1 MDESSARLGFFL
13 GILILIG
20 MWEIA
25 APRRGGPHSILFR
38 WANNFGLVV
47 FNTALMR
54 LIFPTALVGIAVF
67 FQETGWGLFNILPL
81 PFWLEILFALVLLD
95 LAIYWQHKMLHAV
108 PLLWRIH
115 RMHHTDIDFDVSTG
129 VRFHPIEI
137 ILSMCIKIFV
147 IALLGAAPLATVV
160 FEIVLS
166 GSAIFSHG
174 NILIPRRFE
183 IMLRRFLVTPDM
195 HRIHHSIE
203 EVETNSNFG
212 FCLSWWDRIF
222 ATYREEPKRTHTEM
236 CLGLGEYRSKEWQS
250 FVGLLRV
257 PFAKTDG
264 S

>member
-1 MDESSARLGFFL
+1 
-13 GILILIG
+13 

-67 FQETGWGLFNILPL
+67 FQETGWGLFNILSL

-129 VRFHPIEI
+129 VRFHHTPGTEPH
-137 ILSMCIKIFV
+137 
-147 IALLGAAPLATVV
+147 AAA
-160 FEIVLS
+160 
-166 GSAIFSHG
+166 GSAQ
-174 NILIPRRFE
+174 
-183 IMLRRFLVTPDM
+183 D
-195 HRIHHSIE
+195 
-203 EVETNSNFG
+203 
-212 FCLSWWDRIF
+212 
-222 ATYREEPKRTHTEM
+222 
-236 CLGLGEYRSKEWQS
+236 
-250 FVGLLRV
+250 
-257 PFAKTDG
+257 
-264 S
+264 

>member
-38 WANNFGLVV
+38 WANNFSLVV

-67 FQETGWGLFNILPL
+67 FQEAGWGLFNILSL

-95 LAIYWQHKMLHAV
+95 LTIYWQHKMLHAV

-115 RMHHTDIDFDVSTG
+115 RMHHTDIDFDISTG

-137 ILSMCIKIFV
+137 ILSMGIKIFV

-183 IMLRRFLVTPDM
+183 IMLRYFLVTPDM

-222 ATYREEPKRTHTEM
+222 ATYREEPKRTHIEM
-236 CLGLGEYRSKEWQS
+236 CLGLGEYRSKKWQS
-250 FVGLLRV
+250 FAGLLRV

>member
-38 WANNFGLVV
+38 WANNFSLVV

-67 FQETGWGLFNILPL
+67 FQETGWGLFNILSL
-81 PFWLEILFALVLLD
+81 PFWSEILFALVLLD

-236 CLGLGEYRSKEWQS
+236 CLGLGEYRSKKWQS
-250 FVGLLRV
+250 FAGLLRV

>member
-38 WANNFGLVV
+38 WANNFSLVV

-67 FQETGWGLFNILPL
+67 FQEAGWGLFNILSL

-115 RMHHTDIDFDVSTG
+115 RMHHTDIDFDISTG

-137 ILSMCIKIFV
+137 ILSMGIKIFV

-183 IMLRRFLVTPDM
+183 IMLRYFLVTPDM

-222 ATYREEPKRTHTEM
+222 ATYREEPKRTHIEM
-236 CLGLGEYRSKEWQS
+236 CLGLGEYRSKKWQS
-250 FVGLLRV
+250 FAGLLRV

>member
-13 GILILIG
+13 GTLILIG
-20 MWEIA
+20 IWEIA

-67 FQETGWGLFNILPL
+67 FQETGWGLFNILSL

-115 RMHHTDIDFDVSTG
+115 RMHHTDIDFDISTG

-147 IALLGAAPLATVV
+147 IALVGAAHLATVV

-183 IMLRRFLVTPDM
+183 IIFRRFLVTPDM
-195 HRIHHSIE
+195 LRIHHSIE

-222 ATYREEPKRTHTEM
+222 ATYREEPKRTHIEM
-236 CLGLGEYRSKEWQS
+236 CLGLGEYRSKKWQS
-250 FVGLLRV
+250 FAGLLRV